1 MELRHLRYF
10 KTVADE
16 GHITRAAEKIGI
28 QQPPLSLQIK
38 ALEAELG
45 VKLFQRMPR
54 GVELTKSGEAFYTEI
69 TKILSDVESAVL
81 KTQRVERGDQG
92 EITVGFTSSVISH
105 ASTKLAIHNY
115 RNQYNCVSLSL
126 KEHASEKLI
135 KDIVDHKLDI
145 AFVRTKGV
153 QNNNIK
159 IHHLCEEEL
168 MLALPLGHR
177 LLKSG
182 NEQNNEFVNIND
194 LKDEP
199 LILYRRSSLPGIY
212 DRLISVL
219 EINGISPNI
228 IQEAPQV
235 GSALNLVAAGMGI
248 SVVPNSLCVSHTE
261 NVQYRRIK
269 CKQTLSATILLA
281 CRKSDGS
288 QAVKNFIQTARNT
301 FAKK

>member
-1 MELRHLRYF
+1 MRYF
-10 KTVADE
+10 KIVADE

-38 ALEAELG
+38 ALEEELG
-45 VKLFQRMPR
+45 VKLFQRLPR
-54 GVELTKSGEAFYTEI
+54 GVELTKSGEVFYSEI
-69 TKILSDVESAVL
+69 SKILNDVEKAIL
-81 KTQRVERGDQG
+81 TTQRVERGDQG
-92 EITVGFTSSVISH
+92 EIFVGFTSSVISH

-115 RNQYNCVSLSL
+115 RNQYTSVSLSL
-126 KEHASEKLI
+126 KENGSEKLI
-135 KDIVDHKLDI
+135 KDIAEHKLDI
-145 AFVRTKGV
+145 AFVRTNGV
-153 QNNNIK
+153 QNNNVK

-168 MLALPLGHR
+168 KLALPLGHR
-177 LLKSG
+177 LLKDD
-182 NEQNNEFVNIND
+182 NDFVNIKD

-199 LILYRRSSLPGIY
+199 FILYRRSSWPGIY

-219 EINGISPNI
+219 DNNGISPNI

-261 NVQYRRIK
+261 NVRYRSIK
-269 CKQTLSATILLA
+269 CKQTLSASILLA

-301 FAKK
+301 FAENKE